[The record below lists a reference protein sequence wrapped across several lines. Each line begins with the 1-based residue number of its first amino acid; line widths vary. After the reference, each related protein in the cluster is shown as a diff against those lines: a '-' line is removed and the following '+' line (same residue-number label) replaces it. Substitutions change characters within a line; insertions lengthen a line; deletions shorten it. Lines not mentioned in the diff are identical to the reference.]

1 MPPTTHSPPTFV
13 TFAAWTA
20 REKAGPHFELL
31 RRGYETYAGVL
42 YKREVD
48 FVAIRGS
55 EKLHVQVSDDI
66 SSPSTFEREYSPL
79 LSIRGAYPKMIL
91 ARTRHEAYTYEG
103 IEVHDFARWLAREG

>member
-1 MPPTTHSPPTFV
+1 MDFGRIQENMV
-13 TFAAWTA
+13 A
-20 REKAGPHFELL
+20 FELL

-55 EKLHVQVSDDI
+55 EKIYVQVSNDI
-66 SSPSTFEREYSPL
+66 SSPATFEREYSPL
-79 LSIRGAYPKMIL
+79 LSIRDAHPKLTL

-103 IEVHDFARWLAREG
+103 IEVHDLARWLAEEG